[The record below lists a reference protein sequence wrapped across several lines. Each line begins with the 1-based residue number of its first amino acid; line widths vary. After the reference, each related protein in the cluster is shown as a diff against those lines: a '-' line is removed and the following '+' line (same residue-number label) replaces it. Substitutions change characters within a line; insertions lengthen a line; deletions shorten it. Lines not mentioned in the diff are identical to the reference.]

1 MNGTISPAEVEAMTK
16 ALDEVRKQWLKR
28 PGVTAV
34 DVGFKMKGGKPT
46 DSYAIRV
53 HVRRKLP
60 AEALPPHEIFPDRL
74 GPYGVDVIEAEYGPQ
89 PGEGRGE

>member
-1 MNGTISPAEVEAMTK
+1 MTK
-16 ALDEVRKQWLKR
+16 ILHEVRKDWLKR

-46 DSYAIRV
+46 DSLAVRV

-60 AEALPPHEIFPDRL
+60 AEALPPQEVFPDRL
-74 GPYGVDVIEAEYGPQ
+74 GTYDVDVIEAEYGPQ
-89 PGEGRGE
+89 AGEGQGG